1 MNFQTGDIYSSA
13 IGKNCSIKVLRVDEI
28 EPRIHWQ
35 WIDWSEESLPLSTSD
50 FNNLIEMW
58 RMTKKIKETTTE
70 KILRLRYELEE
81 AGKQLEY
88 EEMYA
93 KVGEMNKTMTIGQL
107 ETFYEV
113 VRAYV
118 EDKRRQR

>member
-1 MNFQTGDIYSSA
+1 M
-13 IGKNCSIKVLRVDEI
+13 V
-28 EPRIHWQ
+28 
-35 WIDWSEESLPLSTSD
+35 
-50 FNNLIEMW
+50 
-58 RMTKKIKETTTE
+58 KKAEVKETTQE
-70 KILRLRYELEE
+70 RIYRLEE
-81 AGKQLEY
+81 ELADARGDLEY

-93 KVGEMNKTMTIGQL
+93 KVKEMNKTMTIGDL